1 MNQNSYI
8 KYLLTPLVLIV
19 AIFCL
24 DRLLT
29 LEFVKKYTENRAEY
43 YFYYVREL
51 LIDSNIEESNSHPN
65 TQTLMLLGTS
75 HMGELSTE
83 TMEAIRPDLLP
94 YNYSAPSAPFSFHN
108 YIFHKALKKGVK
120 PKYIIIEAFPY
131 SASSESNYFALR
143 YSYDWSFFL
152 KNMKH
157 FDLVDWDIFIRAQLF
172 HTQRFP
178 FRYSEIVKKVQNPL
192 LFAFFETTKVNILK
206 DYKLKRGGISNDLLF
221 NTPPEK
227 LKLESDVFYKDYLMT
242 LQISKEQVY
251 FFEDILKK
259 AKEENIKVVVLETL
273 VHPFLYEKMKDAP
286 YKVGWDNLLNDLKL
300 KYNFTHVKMQEH
312 EDEIQCKNFVDPHH
326 LSGKCFQKPTEILMN
341 SLPL

>member
-1 MNQNSYI
+1 MN
-8 KYLLTPLVLIV
+8 
-19 AIFCL
+19 
-24 DRLLT
+24 
-29 LEFVKKYTENRAEY
+29 
-43 YFYYVREL
+43 
-51 LIDSNIEESNSHPN
+51 
-65 TQTLMLLGTS
+65 TLMLLGTS

-83 TMEAIRPDLLP
+83 TMEETRPDLLP

-120 PKYIIIEAFPY
+120 PKYLIIEAFPY
-131 SASSESNYFALR
+131 SASNESNYFALR
-143 YSYDWSFFL
+143 YSYDWSFFFQ
-152 KNMKH
+152 NMKH

-192 LFAFFETTKVNILK
+192 LFAFFETTKANILK

-259 AKEENIKVVVLETL
+259 AKEENIKVIVLETL
-273 VHPFLYEKMKDAP
+273 VHPFLFEKR
-286 YKVGWDNLLNDLKL
+286 LN
-300 KYNFTHVKMQEH
+300 
-312 EDEIQCKNFVDPHH
+312 
-326 LSGKCFQKPTEILMN
+326 S
-341 SLPL
+341 